1 MKIISE
7 MCLSDSDHCGFE
19 NLESVLYFRKEI
31 RIASSHAK
39 LLKHDLEAIYG
50 ILKCQICKVTH

>member
-1 MKIISE
+1 